1 MNNNL
6 MPFFVFL
13 AFLCSLIIVAI
24 IRKIYYYVRY
34 KKRFYIIPRVSIKG
48 ISSIAIVIAIS
59 ISIIILITIGSADLL
74 NVVFRSWPGT
84 RITIEGILIKI
95 GGLLF
100 GPFIGLFIGLIT
112 DLLTVVMTAGV
123 FHYGYLIS
131 AMAFGLMSGLISD
144 IFKSTRKKGW
154 SRALLGTFILFLTI
168 LIMISFFYFNI
179 SSTNLD
185 VYQISFMG
193 MMLNIKISILIGVL
207 TGFIFTTIGIIW
219 LTYLI
224 VIIKRKKTVNKIKE
238 KKMNEFYLTFITVL
252 VASVICNVMIN
263 VIMMPTFDAQLSSIK
278 YNEWLI
284 IRSLLFIPEVVF
296 NCAIILPIYKIA
308 IVKLDYN
315 YRENLIESITYPVYI
330 D

>member
-6 MPFFVFL
+6 MPFIVFL
-13 AFLCSLIIVAI
+13 AFLCSLIIVAL
-24 IRKIYYYVRY
+24 IRKIYYYVKY

-74 NVVFRSWPGT
+74 NIVFRSWPGT

-112 DLLTVVMTAGV
+112 DLLTVVMTAGA

-131 AMAFGLMSGLISD
+131 AMAFGLMSGLVSD
-144 IFKSTRKKGW
+144 IFKITRESGW
-154 SRALLGTFILFLTI
+154 SRGLLGTFILMLTMI
-168 LIMISFFYFNI
+168 IMISFFYFNI
-179 SSTNLD
+179 KSSNLD
-185 VYQISFMG
+185 VYKLSFMG
-193 MMLNIKISILIGVL
+193 ITLNIRVVVLIGVL
-207 TGFIFTTIGIIW
+207 CGFIFIAIGAIW
-219 LTYLI
+219 LAYLI
-224 VIIKRKKTVNKIKE
+224 TVIKKKKNNKLKE
-238 KKMNEFYLTFITVL
+238 KKSNEFFLIFVIVL

-284 IRSLLFIPEVVF
+284 IRSLLFIPEVIF

-308 IVKLDYN
+308 IVKLDYD
-315 YRENLIESITYPVYI
+315 YRTNLIENITYPVYI